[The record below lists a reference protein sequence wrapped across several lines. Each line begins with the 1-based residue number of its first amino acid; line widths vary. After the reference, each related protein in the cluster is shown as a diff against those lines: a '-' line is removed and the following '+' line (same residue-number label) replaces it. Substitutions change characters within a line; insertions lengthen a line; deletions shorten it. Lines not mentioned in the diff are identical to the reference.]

1 MGSPASP
8 SQRTRLVRHA
18 ERGHFDAATL
28 NGILDQALVA
38 CLAFSDDEGPTVLPV
53 AFARIGGEVYVHG
66 AAAGRFMQAL
76 VGAPVSFCVA
86 LTDGIVI
93 ARSAF
98 RCSMNYRSVVVFG
111 KGRLVQDAAEKS
123 AALDAMVEKLTLGAE
138 DLRAPSDG
146 ELRATSVVAISL
158 TEASAKIRTGPPQ
171 DAVADVSR
179 GSWAGEISL
188 AEVPTALVR
197 APNAGAGERV
207 HPAVA
212 AKLRAH
218 GVVIV
223 ETEHEGYLLSTDASR
238 VDVALVHRYLSEQS
252 YWAKGIDKAR
262 VERAIAGSIVAGAYL
277 DGQQVGF
284 ARVVT
289 DRATFAW
296 LADVFVLPEHGHRGT
311 ARGLIQLLLDLDELQ
326 NVRRVMLST
335 LDAHS
340 LYARMGFEP
349 LAEPE
354 RYMAMTRAVGSPR
367 TKM

>member
-1 MGSPASP
+1 MDSAASP
-8 SQRTRLVRHA
+8 SLRTRLARHA

-28 NGILDQALVA
+28 NGILDQALIA
-38 CLAFSDDEGPTVLPV
+38 YLAFGGDDGPTVLPA
-53 AFARIGGEVYVHG
+53 AFARVGSEVYVHG

-76 VGAPVSFCVA
+76 VDAPISFCVA

-93 ARSAF
+93 ARSEF

-111 KGRLVQDAAEKS
+111 KGRLVQDVAEKG
-123 AALDAMVEKLTLGAE
+123 AALDAMVAKLTFGAE
-138 DLRAPSDG
+138 GLRSPSEG

-158 TEASAKIRTGPPQ
+158 TEASAKIRSGPPQ
-171 DAVADVSR
+171 DAAADLER
-179 GSWAGEISL
+179 DSWAGEISL

-197 APNAGAGERV
+197 APNASAANRV
-207 HPAVA
+207 HLGVA

-218 GVVIV
+218 GIVIV
-223 ETEHEGYLLSTDASR
+223 ETEHGSYLLSTDASR
-238 VDVALVHRYLSEQS
+238 VNVDLVHRYLSEQS
-252 YWAKGIDKAR
+252 YWAKGIDRPR

-277 DGQQVGF
+277 DGEQVGF

-296 LADVFVLPEHGHRGT
+296 LADVFVLPEHGRRGIGR
-311 ARGLIQLLLDLDELQ
+311 ALVQLLLDLDELQ
-326 NVRRVMLST
+326 NVRRVMLGT

-340 LYARMGFEP
+340 LYAPLGFEP

-354 RYMAMTRAVGSPR
+354 RYMAMGPGARDSVHT
-367 TKM
+367 